1 MTTRQWQDRPKRLSN
16 PPTRAERIDFF
27 GRNAFA
33 VNRKIFETYM
43 WETPLLDRM
52 VWYVIQGQM
61 PSIRNR
67 RFKIGKRD
75 YDNRVHATAFLDSGS
90 GKAGFTEYAGVLATA
105 CGLNFYILEDCTDT
119 ALAGRRHQLP
129 EYNPDTQR
137 VETITK
143 EEVGCLNPNHD
154 PPINIIHYNEAD
166 ALFDKRKS
174 EWAKNIMSKFQK
186 TMNTYKSFDNL
197 ITRDTSLGRIEFHT
211 SVSILIASK
220 PPAQFFNVITDT
232 GFLQRTIMDSI
243 SANWEK
249 KKSIDLK
256 TLKMFVEYDEID
268 KDDEVSIG
276 DVSLVMS
283 AINKYWKGK
292 KPIEVDK
299 DAGEILLEEVY
310 FALHDPLEKMTP
322 FAQKTLSQFVSR
334 WQEQIINLS
343 YHNCYSRLGSSI
355 SVQDVADSKNFILPM
370 WRNVIFTIEEGLT
383 EPRDEKHKWRKQ
395 LQFIIDI
402 TEGLAKQYKKK
413 GWVPRN
419 ALVKMLSSKTHGFG
433 INPETARKRIT
444 RAEEEGYLERKS
456 TKGSPIVRIT
466 DKPKNI

>member
-1 MTTRQWQDRPKRLSN
+1 MTTQWQDRPKRLHN
-16 PPTRAERIDFF
+16 PPTKAERRDYF
-27 GRNAFA
+27 GRKAFA
-33 VNRKIFETYM
+33 QNRKIFEGYM

-52 VWYVIQGQM
+52 VWYVIQGQL

-67 RFKIGKRD
+67 TYHIGKRA

-105 CGLNFYILEDCTDT
+105 CGLNFYVIEDITDT
-119 ALAGRRHQLP
+119 ALVGRRHQIQ
-129 EYNPDTQR
+129 EYNSETQR
-137 VETITK
+137 VETVTK
-143 EEVGCLNPNHD
+143 EEVGCLNPAHD
-154 PPINIIHYNEAD
+154 PPINILHYNEAD
-166 ALFDKRKS
+166 VLFDKRKS
-174 EWAKNIMSKFQK
+174 EWAKNVMSKFQK

-197 ITRDTSLGRIEFHT
+197 LTRDTSLGRIEFH
-211 SVSILIASK
+211 SSASLLIASK

-232 GFLQRTIMDSI
+232 GFLQRTMMDSI

-256 TLKMFVEYDEID
+256 TLDKFVNYDDVIED
-268 KDDEVSIG
+268 EPVSVEEVSI
-276 DVSLVMS
+276 VMS

-292 KPIEVDK
+292 PALKIDK

-310 FALHDPLEKMTP
+310 YSLHDPLEQMTP

-343 YHNCYSRLGSSI
+343 YHNCYARLGTKI
-355 SVQDVADSKNFILPM
+355 TVQDVADSKNFILPM
-370 WRNVIFTIEEGLT
+370 WRNVIFTIEEGLQ
-383 EPRDEKHKWRKQ
+383 EPKEEKYKWRKQ
-395 LQFIIDI
+395 LDFIIST
-402 TEGLAKQYKKK
+402 TEELAKQYRKK
-413 GWVPRN
+413 GWVSRN
-419 ALVKMLSSKTHGFG
+419 ALVKILASKSNGFG
-433 INPETARKRIT
+433 VNNETARKRVT

-466 DKPKNI
+466 SKPKNL